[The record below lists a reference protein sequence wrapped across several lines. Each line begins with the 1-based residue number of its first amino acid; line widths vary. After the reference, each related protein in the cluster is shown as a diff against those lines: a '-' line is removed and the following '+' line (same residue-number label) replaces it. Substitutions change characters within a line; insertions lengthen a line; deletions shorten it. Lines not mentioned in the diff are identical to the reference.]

1 MVDLRANPYFLS
13 DEDVQWVEQT
23 AAAMTEDE
31 KIWQLF
37 ADPLMGRDQENL
49 IAFLAEHPLG
59 ACPFRAGQF
68 DNAAARQILGAVQDA
83 QKIPMLIT
91 ADCGTGADGRLKTGT
106 LVGTAAQVWA
116 GRG

>member
-37 ADPLMGRDQENL
+37 ADPLMGRDQHIVEGNNGL
-49 IAFLAEHPLG
+49 SCEAWDATFGKVYQHCIDRGVPTIMVGHFTLPAYQKKLNPALRDADMTT
-59 ACPFRAGQF
+59 ACT
-68 DNAAARQILGAVQDA
+68 AAR
-83 QKIPMLIT
+83 PST
-91 ADCGTGADGRLKTGT
+91 AP
-106 LVGTAAQVWA
+106 
-116 GRG
+116 